1 MEQIENF
8 KIFKTNIHSRA
19 KDLTGCIFGD
29 YQVLYRTECPEGKN
43 LDHAW
48 WLCQCNL
55 CKKYFIKQGS
65 YLTKKT
71 AKNECDCRYD
81 LVGQKIGRWTVQY
94 LLEERTKKRGKI
106 YHCKCECG
114 NEKDVPAETLRR
126 GESQSCGCLNRE
138 LAAERCRATRID
150 LTGQRFG
157 KLVALFPIY
166 SENGGHTLWHCQC
179 DCGNTC
185 DIDMGNL
192 RSGKSQ
198 SCGCTNSK
206 NEEKII
212 KLLTK
217 NNIPFEYQIDY
228 LDLPGKKFD
237 FHIGT
242 NLEKGYIIEY
252 DGQQHFFY
260 TRTGWDTQEHYERT
274 HANDLRKNLYCFR
287 NNIPIIRIPY
297 DADYTIDDLKLETTR
312 FLLTPENEK
321 EYYESRELN
330 YGRNKRME

>member
-43 LDHAW
+43 PDHAW

-81 LVGQKIGRWTVQY
+81 LMGQKIGRWTVQY

-166 SENGGHTLWHCQC
+166 NENGGHTLWHCKC
-179 DCGNTC
+179 DCGNEC

-192 RSGKSQ
+192 RQGFSQ
-198 SCGCTNSK
+198 SCGCTHSK
-206 NEEKII
+206 NEENII

-217 NNIPFEYQIDY
+217 NNISFEYQKRFD
-228 LDLPGKKFD
+228 DLKIKEFD
-237 FHIGT
+237 FYI
-242 NLEKGYIIEY
+242 NNEYIIEF
-252 DGQQHFFY
+252 DGQQHFFFTGY
-260 TRTGWDTQEHYERT
+260 GWDTKDYYERT
-274 HANDLRKNLYCFR
+274 HKSDLIKNKYCFD

-297 DADYTIDDLKLETTR
+297 DADYTVDDLKLETTR
-312 FLLTPENEK
+312 FLLTPENEG
-321 EYYESRELN
+321 EYYESR
-330 YGRNKRME
+330 RK